1 MGNQQEVL
9 ADANEANGLRRRRAF
24 IRGGHFLEIEM
35 IDAKH
40 KRSAEKNGDETSHK
54 GIFALRRVGCKT

>member
-1 MGNQQEVL
+1 
-9 ADANEANGLRRRRAF
+9 
-24 IRGGHFLEIEM
+24 M